1 MWKRT
6 KIIATIGPA
15 SATQAQMEELI
26 QAGVDLFR
34 INFSHGAR
42 ETHDEELRTIR
53 AAESRVGRPIAVCGD
68 LCGPKIRVSPIE
80 GGEVPLVTG
89 QTIVIQRAAIAG
101 TAERIS
107 TTLPELVD
115 AVRVGESILLADGRL
130 KLEVVSTQPPD
141 QFTCRVA
148 VGGVLS
154 SGKGV
159 NLPQSQLNISALTEK
174 DLQDIAFIAQRDF
187 DYVALSFVQKA
198 DDVRQLRAL
207 LTQHGSDARIIAK
220 IEKPQALSHIDD
232 IIEATDAIMVAR
244 GDLGVEMDFPTVPIA
259 QKTIARKCERAG
271 KPCIIAT
278 EMLESMI
285 TSPRPTR
292 AEVSD
297 VANAV
302 FDRTDAVMLSAES
315 AIGKYPVAAVTA
327 MRQTV
332 MAADTFQDTYGAP
345 VHLAPQQATTTA
357 ALAGALREI
366 MQMQPIAAVAVFTV
380 SGNTARLIAK
390 NRPPCPIVA
399 LSANVSTLR
408 RCCLYHGV
416 MPHLAQTPVD
426 TIGAVQ
432 MAARVCSELGVA
444 RPGEHI
450 IILAGHPFDRPGNTN
465 GLIVMTIEEGGTGE
479 R

>member
-1 MWKRT
+1 MWNRT

-15 SATQAQMEELI
+15 SSSQSQMEELI
-26 QAGVDLFR
+26 EAGVDMFR
-34 INFSHGAR
+34 INFSHGTQ
-42 ETHDEELRTIR
+42 EIHDEALQTIR

-68 LCGPKIRVSPIE
+68 LCGPKIRVSPID
-80 GGEVPLVTG
+80 GGEVLLVTG
-89 QTIVIQRAAIAG
+89 QMLVVQRAAIAG

-115 AVRVGESILLADGRL
+115 AVHLGESILLADGRL

-141 QFTCRVA
+141 QFTCRVV

-159 NLPQSQLNISALTEK
+159 NLPQSQLSMSALTEK
-174 DLQDIAFIAQRDF
+174 DLQDVAFIAQRDF

-198 DDVRQLRAL
+198 EDVRQLRSL
-207 LTQHGSDARIIAK
+207 LSQQGSEAQIIAK
-220 IEKPQALSHIDD
+220 IEKPQALNHIDD
-232 IIEATDAIMVAR
+232 IIETADAIMVAR
-244 GDLGVEMDFPTVPIA
+244 GDLGVEMDFPSVPIA

-285 TSPRPTR
+285 TSSRPTR

-302 FDRTDAVMLSAES
+302 FDRADAVMLSAES
-315 AIGKYPVAAVTA
+315 AIGNYPGAAVVA

-332 MAADTFQDTYGAP
+332 NAADTFQDIHGAP
-345 VHLAPQQATTTA
+345 VRLVLNHASTTA

-366 MQMQPIAAVAVFTV
+366 MQIQPVAAVAVFTV
-380 SGNTARLIAK
+380 SGTTARLIAK
-390 NRPPCPIVA
+390 NCPPCPIVA
-399 LSANVSTLR
+399 LSANLSTLR

-416 MPHLAQTPVD
+416 LPQLAPTPLD

-432 MAARVCSELGVA
+432 LASRVCGELGVA
-444 RPGEHI
+444 RPGERI
-450 IILAGHPFDRPGNTN
+450 IILAGHPFDLPGNTN
-465 GLIVMTIEEGGTGE
+465 GLVVMTMD
-479 R
+479 

>member
-15 SATQAQMEELI
+15 TTQAQMEELI

-115 AVRVGESILLADGRL
+115 AVRVGESILLADGQL

-207 LTQHGSDARIIAK
+207 LTQHGSRARIIAK
-220 IEKPQALSHIDD
+220 IEKPQA
-232 IIEATDAIMVAR
+232 
-244 GDLGVEMDFPTVPIA
+244 
-259 QKTIARKCERAG
+259 
-271 KPCIIAT
+271 
-278 EMLESMI
+278 
-285 TSPRPTR
+285 
-292 AEVSD
+292 
-297 VANAV
+297 
-302 FDRTDAVMLSAES
+302 
-315 AIGKYPVAAVTA
+315 
-327 MRQTV
+327 
-332 MAADTFQDTYGAP
+332 
-345 VHLAPQQATTTA
+345 
-357 ALAGALREI
+357 
-366 MQMQPIAAVAVFTV
+366 
-380 SGNTARLIAK
+380 
-390 NRPPCPIVA
+390 
-399 LSANVSTLR
+399 
-408 RCCLYHGV
+408 
-416 MPHLAQTPVD
+416 
-426 TIGAVQ
+426 
-432 MAARVCSELGVA
+432 
-444 RPGEHI
+444 
-450 IILAGHPFDRPGNTN
+450 
-465 GLIVMTIEEGGTGE
+465 
-479 R
+479 